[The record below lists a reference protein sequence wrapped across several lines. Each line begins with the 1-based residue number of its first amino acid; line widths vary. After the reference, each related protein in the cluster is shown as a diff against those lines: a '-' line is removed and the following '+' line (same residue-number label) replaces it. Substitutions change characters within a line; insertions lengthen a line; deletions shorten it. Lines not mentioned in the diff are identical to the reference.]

1 MFILLLRLD
10 NLQICNYLGWLLAL
24 KYVLCI
30 FFGTWCLMGVLL
42 LFGIVRKNKRMI
54 FFRVVI
60 TAALISTTD
69 LLWVNCFKKMM
80 KSNIFSIE
88 LFTRSFEYDWS
99 NCRNSHRHQG
109 EWI

>member
-1 MFILLLRLD
+1 MD

-69 LLWVNCFKKMM
+69 LLLFNFLK
-80 KSNIFSIE
+80 NGLNQTFFNSIV
-88 LFTRSFEYDWS
+88 YA
-99 NCRNSHRHQG
+99 
-109 EWI
+109 